1 MRIAQVLT
9 VGALSLAMVST
20 ASAERRPGLGGKYAA
35 RNITAAQGSLLVIA
49 GPDSTQMLG
58 TGGQFGNVDGGVNIL
73 KLKDVDSFIDFNF
86 GAAYGVTPELEVGL
100 VLPLALVTP
109 DGVERDTVSGVQLF
123 ATYAKDMGK
132 FDVGGRIAANISTV
146 DGGYHGVTLGI
157 PFLTKVGMNGRVD
170 AGVFIPLVFG
180 EDAAGDSEI
189 GKALNIPIRYGH
201 SITPKIFIGVETGL
215 YLPDIKTDNGRVPFS
230 IFGGYTLLAGGNV
243 VDLGLSVGLPLAIY
257 LGDNGPDATDVMQ
270 VAFGTNVQMAF

>member
-1 MRIAQVLT
+1 MRIAQILT
-9 VGALSLAMVST
+9 VGVLSLAMVST

-35 RNITAAQGSLLVIA
+35 RNMTAAEGSLLVIA

-58 TGGQFGNVDGGVNIL
+58 TGAVFGNVDGGVNIL
-73 KLKDVDSFIDFNF
+73 MLKDVDSIIDFNF
-86 GAAYGVTPELEVGL
+86 GAAYGITPELEVGAF
-100 VLPLALVTP
+100 LPLALVSP
-109 DGVERDTVSGVQLF
+109 DGFDRDTVSGVQLF

-146 DGGYHGVTLGI
+146 DGGDHGVTLGI

-189 GKALNIPIRYGH
+189 RKALNIPVRYGH
-201 SITPKIFIGVETGL
+201 SITPKIFLGVETGL
-215 YLPDIKTDNGRVPFS
+215 YLPDIKTDDGRIPFG
-230 IFGGYTLLAGGNV
+230 IFGGYTMLAGGNV
-243 VDLGLSVGLPLAIY
+243 VDLGLSFTLPMAVY
-257 LGDNGPDATDVMQ
+257 LGDNGPDATDIMQ
-270 VAFGTNVQMAF
+270 IALGTNVQMAF